1 MPRGRDLQ
9 ALAHAAT
16 PALDALLVSRIDKF
30 SAARLRVALFVLLGA
45 LVALFLF
52 IGFFV
57 STRRGVRDIS
67 DRLSSLRDNCS
78 ADLSTALQRMTDGDL
93 TVEVTPVTPLITDD
107 LTRRARRGGRRG
119 QRDPRQHRRVD
130 RGLQRMRE
138 SLAELIGTVAPNAG
152 TVSAASQQMAA
163 TSDEDAAA
171 PSARSPPRSTTSRRA
186 PSAR

>member
-1 MPRGRDLQ
+1 MDDRIALAAAENSLAGTIAAMRTGLETSFTETADPELEPALQALAGGRDLQ

-16 PALDALLVSRIDKF
+16 PALDALLVTRIDKF

-93 TVEVTPVTPLITDD
+93 TVEVTPATPPITDIS
-107 LTRRARRGGRRG
+107 
-119 QRDPRQHRRVD
+119 RDELGEVAVAVNAI
-130 RGLQRMRE
+130 RE
-138 SLAELIGTVAPNAG
+138 STAG
-152 TVSAASQQMAA
+152 
-163 TSDEDAAA
+163 
-171 PSARSPPRSTTSRRA
+171 RSPPTTRCASRS
-186 PSAR
+186 PS

>member
-1 MPRGRDLQ
+1 M
-9 ALAHAAT
+9 
-16 PALDALLVSRIDKF
+16 DALLVSRIDKF

-93 TVEVTPVTPLITDD
+93 TVEVTPVTPPITDISRD
-107 LTRRARRGGRRG
+107 ELGDVAVAVNAIRDSTVGSIAAYNAHARVARRAD
-119 QRDPRQHRRVD
+119 RDRV
-130 RGLQRMRE
+130 
-138 SLAELIGTVAPNAG
+138 A
-152 TVSAASQQMAA
+152 
-163 TSDEDAAA
+163 
-171 PSARSPPRSTTSRRA
+171 
-186 PSAR
+186 